1 MVKKVKVGI
10 IGLGRVFEHY
20 LKLFKSNKIKNY
32 QIISICDLDKKKGKI
47 LENELKITFYNNY
60 KNYNFYKEV
69 DLVIILTESG
79 NHYQISKFFIDKKI
93 NVLCEKPLTM
103 TPNKSLDLYKTA
115 KKNNVMCGVI
125 FQNRF
130 NKSIRLIKETL
141 IKGRFG
147 KIVNVS
153 LSLLWCRYQKYYDD
167 KWHGTWKND
176 GGVMNQQLIHH
187 LDIMRWIFG
196 PIVKVNC
203 ITTKRLNKL
212 QAEDTASAI
221 VKFSNGSLGNIE
233 ATTAARPIDLHA
245 SMSVVGEKGTVV
257 VSGVAMNQIKV
268 WKFKNQKKFAE
279 DKIKKLNSQKFSN
292 GYGLSHISYL
302 NDTFKTILKKKI
314 EPPVNAYEAY
324 LTSIFVHSLY
334 KSAETLKWTKLNN
347 KTLSKKLGYK
357 N

>member
-1 MVKKVKVGI
+1 MKKKVKIGI

-20 LKLFKSNKIKNY
+20 LKLFRSNKIKNY
-32 QIISICDLDKKKGKI
+32 QIISICDLNKKKGKI
-47 LENELKITFYNNY
+47 FENKLKVNFYSDF
-60 KNYNFYKEV
+60 KNHNFYKDV
-69 DLVIILTESG
+69 DMVIILTDSG
-79 NHYQISKFFIDKKI
+79 NHYETSKFFINKKI

-103 TPNKSLDLYKTA
+103 TPSKSLDLYKIA

-130 NKSIRLIKETL
+130 NQSIQLIKKTL
-141 IKGRFG
+141 DKGNFG

-187 LDIMRWIFG
+187 LDIMRWVFG
-196 PIVKVNC
+196 PIAKVNC

-233 ATTAARPIDLHA
+233 ATTAARPMDLHA
-245 SMSVVGEKGTVV
+245 SMSVVGEKGTAV
-257 VSGVAMNQIKV
+257 VSGIAMNQITV
-268 WKFKNQKKFAE
+268 WKFKNQKKIIE
-279 DKIKKLNSQKFSN
+279 KKIKKNNSQKVPT
-292 GYGLSHISYL
+292 GYGLSHINYL
-302 NDTFKTILKKKI
+302 NLAFKAILNKKI
-314 EPPVNAYEAY
+314 TPPVDAYEAY
-324 LTSIFVHSLY
+324 LTSLFVHSLY
-334 KSAETLKWTKLNN
+334 KSSETLKWTSLKKNS
-347 KTLSKKLGYK
+347 LSKKLGNK

>member
-1 MVKKVKVGI
+1 MKKKVKIGI

-32 QIISICDLDKKKGKI
+32 QITKICDLNKKKGKI
-47 LENELKITFYNNY
+47 FEKKLKVDFYSDF
-60 KNYNFYKEV
+60 KNRNFYKDL
-69 DLVIILTESG
+69 DLVIILTISG
-79 NHYQISKFFIDKKI
+79 NHYPISKFFINKKI

-103 TPNKSLDLYKTA
+103 TPIKSLELYKIA

-130 NKSIRLIKETL
+130 NKSIQLIKKTL
-141 IKGRFG
+141 DKGYFG

-176 GGVMNQQLIHH
+176 GGVINQQLIHH

-196 PIVKVNC
+196 PIANVNC

-245 SMSVVGEKGTVV
+245 SMSVVGEKGTAV
-257 VSGVAMNQIKV
+257 VSGIAMNQVKV
-268 WKFKNQKKFAE
+268 WKFKNQKKLAE
-279 DKIKKLNSQKFSN
+279 DKIKKTNSEN
-292 GYGLSHISYL
+292 VPTGYGLSHILYL
-302 NDTFKTILKKKI
+302 NNAFKTILKKKI

-324 LTSIFVHSLY
+324 LTSLFVHSLY
-334 KSAETLKWTKLNN
+334 KSSETLKWTRLK
-347 KTLSKKLGYK
+347 KSSISKKLGYK